1 MAYDKNYSMES
12 GPKIFF
18 HKMFEEKIIIKM
30 KTKLLFADLY
40 SKIGKVNFEI
50 FQEQQN
56 TDFWHLNFE
65 FRL

>member
-1 MAYDKNYSMES
+1 
-12 GPKIFF
+12 
-18 HKMFEEKIIIKM
+18 M